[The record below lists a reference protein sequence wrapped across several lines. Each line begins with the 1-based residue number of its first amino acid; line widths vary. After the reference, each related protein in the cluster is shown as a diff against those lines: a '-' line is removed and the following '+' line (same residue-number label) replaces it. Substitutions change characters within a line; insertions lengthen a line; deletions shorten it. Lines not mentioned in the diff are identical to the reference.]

1 MAETLTLIE
10 KTVHMKSSEVFRA
23 IPTEP
28 LAQLAARANELQLD
42 RGETVFREGDDDQ
55 GVFIVIEGVIEL
67 RKGDAVVRVLRSGT
81 VHGEL
86 FLQES
91 ESHQYT
97 AIAREDARV
106 LNLGRNDV
114 FDALLE
120 YPEFGVAMVQDLALR
135 HHKLTERVIE
145 LEQQLRV
152 ASGPIRRT
160 RPAGGHRTPGAGSNA
175 YPNAVAGGGWPHV
188 WVRNRRLWRISQGQS
203 LGGLPASPRRFH
215 HLIIKIAPATAA
227 PNPGFGRGGGRR
239 WSGRNRYELARE
251 LPLSKRSRRTRADQ
265 QLSLR
270 VLLSRGL
277 FRRETRVRS
286 PRSAP
291 RRSRWRYLRRRTRA
305 APR

>member
-1 MAETLTLIE
+1 MRASVRRQPGLCSPWLRSDAVAETLTLIE
-10 KTVHMKSSEVFRA
+10 KTVHLKSSEVFHA

-42 RGETVFREGDDDQ
+42 GGQTVFREGDDDQ

-86 FLQES
+86 FLQQS

-135 HHKLTERVIE
+135 HHKLAERVLE
-145 LEQQLRV
+145 LEQQL
-152 ASGPIRRT
+152 T
-160 RPAGGHRTPGAGSNA
+160 
-175 YPNAVAGGGWPHV
+175 
-188 WVRNRRLWRISQGQS
+188 
-203 LGGLPASPRRFH
+203 ASPAARSGERTSVEG
-215 HLIIKIAPATAA
+215 IEPPAPA
-227 PNPGFGRGGGRR
+227 P
-239 WSGRNRYELARE
+239 
-251 LPLSKRSRRTRADQ
+251 
-265 QLSLR
+265 SL
-270 VLLSRGL
+270 
-277 FRRETRVRS
+277 
-286 PRSAP
+286 P
-291 RRSRWRYLRRRTRA
+291 RRRGWWRLA
-305 APR
+305 ARVGAKPPVEDR